1 MLHRALFG
9 SLERFTGILI
19 EHYAGHLPFWL
30 SPLQAIVATITSD
43 TDEYAYEV
51 QKALISKG
59 IRTEIDTRNEK
70 IGYKIREHSTSKVPA
85 IIAVGKKE
93 AQDKTVSVR
102 RIGSSETKTFKLE
115 NIITSLSKEA
125 KSPIE

>member
-1 MLHRALFG
+1 MC
-9 SLERFTGILI
+9 
-19 EHYAGHLPFWL
+19 
-30 SPLQAIVATITSD
+30 
-43 TDEYAYEV
+43 
-51 QKALISKG
+51 
-59 IRTEIDTRNEK
+59 IRDSSN
-70 IGYKIREHSTSKVPA
+70 GKVPA

-115 NIITSLSKEA
+115 DIVTSLSKEA